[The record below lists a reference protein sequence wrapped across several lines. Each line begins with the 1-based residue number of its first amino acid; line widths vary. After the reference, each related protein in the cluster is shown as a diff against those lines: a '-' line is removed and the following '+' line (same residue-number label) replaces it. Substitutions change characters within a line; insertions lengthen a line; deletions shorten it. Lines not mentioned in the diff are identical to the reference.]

1 MFMPW
6 FCPPRQ
12 IVSTHSKSPAWGSRS
27 AAPSWSW
34 IWKDVKK
41 CDMPQIHTGLLC
53 QFLLVFIHIFTFR
66 RYSKDHGSEAISES
80 VGSTHVLQ
88 TLTRKPLLHVA
99 QTRLIERKTLGEK
112 CKNIGHVRILTKRMA
127 KSEYAGLHRNIQH
140 RNIDLLYLSISW
152 FAIHLHVTLRN
163 M

>member
-34 IWKDVKK
+34 ISKDVKK
-41 CDMPQIHTGLLC
+41 CDMPTW
-53 QFLLVFIHIFTFR
+53 
-66 RYSKDHGSEAISES
+66 SKYTQDCCVSFFWSSSISSHFAVTVEICRDHGSEAISES

-99 QTRLIERKTLGEK
+99 QTRLIERITLGEK

-140 RNIDLLYLSISW
+140 RNIDLLYLYLDLLFIC
-152 FAIHLHVTLRN
+152 

>member
-1 MFMPW
+1 MILPA
-6 FCPPRQ
+6 PTDREYPLQ
-12 IVSTHSKSPAWGSRS
+12 IAGLRFSLRGAELELDLERCEKVWHA
-27 AAPSWSW
+27 
-34 IWKDVKK
+34 
-41 CDMPQIHTGLLC
+41 DMIQIHTGLLC